1 MQKNREWLIGAVL
14 VFLTLC
20 GCFGA
25 PKGVRA
31 EESNATEATEATEP
45 LAPRADRVPDAELV
59 VTGRPGPKAKA
70 TGSGAGSR
78 PGLDA
83 LLQLPNGYLGN
94 SGSRPVAGAS
104 EPEWRRRFR
113 KSEEELAKAQ
123 RALAST
129 KQELDGVAEE
139 GGANQWAV
147 APPGASGSGS
157 GASSS
162 PLSFKLRQALVR
174 DRERVEG
181 AEKALRELRIEAD
194 LAGVPVTWRSLSGV
208 ANPEAVSSSAG
219 PGGPTVP

>member
-1 MQKNREWLIGAVL
+1 MNRSGLIGTAF

-25 PKGVRA
+25 PELVRA
-31 EESNATEATEATEP
+31 EESKPTEQGSPATSGDP
-45 LAPRADRVPDAELV
+45 SSGDALV
-59 VTGRPGPKAKA
+59 VGGRPGPKR
-70 TGSGAGSR
+70 TGQGTVVGR

-83 LLQLPNGYLGN
+83 LLQLPSGYLG
-94 SGSRPVAGAS
+94 SGGSRPVAGAS

-113 KSEEELAKAQ
+113 KAEKELTEAA

-129 KQELDGVAEE
+129 RRELDGVAEE

-147 APPGASGSGS
+147 APPGSSSS

-181 AEKALRELRIEAD
+181 AEKALRDLRIEAD
-194 LAGVPVTWRSLSGV
+194 LAGVPATWRSESGAV
-208 ANPEAVSSSAG
+208 EQGAAPSTRNPRL
-219 PGGPTVP
+219 P